1 MVYKVTTLKD
11 LPGIPAGSQFRYDKP
26 WGKEP
31 KLSNLNEDS
40 PGVLTP
46 GNIMFL
52 IWDVIVRNPDG
63 WVTVEPLYDELIDF
77 KCPDC
82 GKTQGIL
89 HIYKPE
95 TPQSKPIAIIECIC
109 GRNYNLD
116 FQYHEKTP
124 CGET

>member
-1 MVYKVTTLKD
+1 MIYKVTTLKD
-11 LPGIPAGSQFRYDKP
+11 LPGIPAGSRFRYEKSFSKP
-26 WGKEP
+26 P
-31 KLSNLNEDS
+31 TLSDLDEDS
-40 PGVLTP
+40 PGVLTLN
-46 GNIMFL
+46 NIQFL

-63 WVTVEPLYDELIDF
+63 WVTVEPLYDELTDF

-95 TPQSKPIAIIECIC
+95 TPQSKPVVTLECIC
-109 GRNYNLD
+109 GRNYDID

-124 CGET
+124 WGET